1 MAPKV
6 CRSVNKTPI
15 VKAQKRFKYASDFS
29 GLGTCGL
36 SVKGLA
42 KLMPGLF
49 LPVHI
54 FSCDTLRESDKFINF
69 TDPPSKFFKD
79 VLRRDLGPPATA
91 PVLDLFSWTAPC
103 QGLSQAGLQQGSQDP
118 RTRLALASVAFI
130 QKYQPKAFMMENVPT
145 LATHMKFRFYWNFL
159 RKELAKGYKIVFKMV
174 NSASYVPQ
182 NRTRL
187 YMIGVRNDL
196 LRRDDNHNKVP
207 WFPLPPSTRIPK
219 FHLSNIIMPMPES
232 KWQPHPAEKDAAG
245 LYYRNV
251 MNAYRKLSPG
261 QNPFK
266 VPVVIDFKSSERFA
280 SHRVDE
286 TPTLTRTRA
295 GQFGYWCST
304 KGAPLDL
311 VEMAMLQGFSPDDL
325 PYEEAGIT
333 QNQVAMMLGNGQTL
347 PVVMDILVHLLFH
360 SGSLNYKNLRELK
373 LNLYKEW
380 RVPIQ

>member
-1 MAPKV
+1 MAPKAV
-6 CRSVNKTPI
+6 CRPVKK
-15 VKAQKRFKYASDFS
+15 VKAPKKSFKYASDFT

-36 SVKGLA
+36 CVKGLV

-49 LPVHI
+49 VPEHI
-54 FSCDTLRESDKFINF
+54 FSCDTLRESAKFVNF
-69 TDPPSKFFKD
+69 VDPPRTFYKN

-103 QGLSQAGLQQGSQDP
+103 QGLSPAGLQQGSQDP
-118 RTRLALASVAFI
+118 RTRLALVSVAFI
-130 QKYQPKAFMMENVPT
+130 QKYQPKAFIMENVPA
-145 LATHMKFRFYWNFL
+145 LATHMKFRIYWNFL
-159 RKELAKGYKIVFKMV
+159 RKELEECGYKVVFKMV

-196 LRRDDNHNKVP
+196 LRNDSLRSKVP

-219 FHLSNIIMPMPES
+219 FHLSNIIMPVPES
-232 KWQPHPAEKDAAG
+232 KWQPHPPKTDAAG
-245 LYYRNV
+245 LHYKNV

-261 QNPFK
+261 MNPFK

-280 SHRVDE
+280 SHRVEE

-333 QNQVAMMLGNGQTL
+333 QNQMAMMLGNGQTL

-360 SGSLNYKNLRELK
+360 SGSLNYQHFCELK
-373 LNLYKEW
+373 LELYKGW